1 MRLNTEALLS
11 LFNIN
16 RSKIIRHINN
26 IYRDKELNKDSTC
39 AKIAYVG
46 NDGIQVY
53 SIKYYKLDII
63 PLIDDGEFE

>member
-1 MRLNTEALLS
+1 MWLNTEALLS

-16 RSKIIRHINN
+16 RSKIVRHINN
-26 IYRDKELNKDSTC
+26 IYKDKKLNEDSTC

-53 SIKYYKLDII
+53 SIKHYKLDII
-63 PLIDDGEFE
+63 PLIDEDEFE